1 MSYAAQ
7 IRNFLVLIA
16 FCFLV
21 SHACCS
27 QNQVGKTALAD
38 SKSSQKAITGAEQFF
53 EYLPMLKNKRVAL
66 VANHTSL
73 VDGRHLV
80 DTLRSQGV
88 NIVSVFAPEHGFRGA
103 ADAGEKIASGKDPKT
118 GLPVVS
124 LYGENKKPT
133 AAQLKDIGIVVFDI
147 QDVGARFYTYISTL
161 SYVME
166 ACAEQNIPVLVLD
179 RPNPNGHYFDG
190 PILEPAYASFV
201 GLHPVPIVHGMT
213 VGEYANMV
221 NGEAWLKNGKKCSLS
236 VIPCKN
242 WKHGDFYTV
251 DVPPSPNLKSMNAIY
266 LYPSLC
272 LFEGTPVSLG
282 RGTPKPFEVIGYPG
296 NKEGTYAFTPV
307 SGPGSKNP
315 PYLNTECKG
324 VDLSGFGEGFIREKG
339 KLHLFWLLSM
349 YQSAPDKPTF
359 FTPFFDKLAG
369 TDKLRKQI
377 ESGKTEAEIRASWTA
392 GLEKFS
398 LIRMKYL
405 LYPEK

>member
-1 MSYAAQ
+1 MTYAVQ
-7 IRNFLVLIA
+7 IRNFPVLIA
-16 FCFLV
+16 FCFIV
-21 SHACCS
+21 THARCS
-27 QNQVGKTALAD
+27 QNQVAQTTSNNLKE
-38 SKSSQKAITGAEQFF
+38 QKVITGAEQFS

-73 VDGRHLV
+73 VAGRHLV

-88 NIVSVFAPEHGFRGA
+88 NIVCVFAPEHGFRGT
-103 ADAGEKIASGKDPKT
+103 ADAGEKISSGKDTKT

-221 NGEAWLKNGKKCSLS
+221 NGEGWLKNGKKCSLS

-251 DVPPSPNLKSMNAIY
+251 DIPPSPNLKSMNAIY
-266 LYPSLC
+266 LYPSVC

-282 RGTPKPFEVIGYPG
+282 RGTPKPFEVVGFPG
-296 NKEGTYAFTPV
+296 NKDGKYTFTPV
-307 SGPGSKNP
+307 TGPGSKNP
-315 PYLNTECKG
+315 PHMNTECKG
-324 VDLSGFGEGFIREKG
+324 FDLSRIGEDVVRDKG
-339 KLHLFWLLSM
+339 RLHLFWLITM
-349 YQSAPDKPTF
+349 YKAYPDKTKF
-359 FTPFFDKLAG
+359 FIPFFDKLAG

-377 ESGKTEAEIRASWTA
+377 ESGKTEVEIRESWGA

-398 LIRMKYL
+398 LIRTKYL
-405 LYPEK
+405 LYLEK

>member
-7 IRNFLVLIA
+7 IRNFPVLIA

-27 QNQVGKTALAD
+27 QNQVGKTAIAD
-38 SKSSQKAITGAEQFF
+38 SKGSQKAITGAEQFF

-236 VIPCKN
+236 VIPCKY

-282 RGTPKPFEVIGYPG
+282 RGTPKPFEVIGFPG
-296 NKEGTYAFTPV
+296 NKEGTYTFTPV

-315 PYLNTECKG
+315 PHMNAECKG
-324 VDLSGFGEGFIREKG
+324 FDLSGFGEGFIREKG

-349 YQSAPDKPTF
+349 YQSAPDKTTF

-377 ESGKTEAEIRASWTA
+377 ESGKTEAEIRESWTA

-398 LIRMKYL
+398 LIRKKYL